1 MGWRQFSP
9 GKGKK
14 SQEYFMYFKNRAK
27 KAAGTCAAAG
37 QNLYRFS
44 LDCYNFGKKKK
55 EWNCMKK
62 VLALVLSAL
71 MVLSLASCSKTGGNE
86 TEESANTE
94 VTGKVVIY
102 TSMYENVIE
111 VLDEA
116 LEKKFPNCDIQFFY
130 GGTGTLQSKVAAE
143 MDSGTLG
150 CDMLMVAE
158 PAYSLELKE
167 AGVLHNYKSPE
178 AANLTFDY
186 DADGAWYPVR
196 VCTMVLAY
204 NPDLYSKDEL
214 ATTFKDFVTN
224 PDLKGYISMGNP
236 LSSGT
241 TMAAIVALQDAY
253 GTEYFTQLGDQGVT
267 VESGSVALTKLETGE
282 CKEIMILE
290 ESVLQKREQD
300 GSNLEVIYPE
310 DGTICIP
317 STIMTINDDWNANQN
332 TEACQAITDW
342 FLSQEGQ
349 EYILQGWMHA
359 VRGDMGTP
367 YDSLP
372 NDEIY
377 ATTLP
382 VDWERCYKDRDSIR
396 TAFEENVTI
405 PD

>member
-1 MGWRQFSP
+1 
-9 GKGKK
+9 
-14 SQEYFMYFKNRAK
+14 
-27 KAAGTCAAAG
+27 
-37 QNLYRFS
+37 
-44 LDCYNFGKKKK
+44 
-55 EWNCMKK
+55 MKK
-62 VLALVLSAL
+62 FILLLLSAAMIL
-71 MVLSLASCSKTGGNE
+71 GLAACGGSDDSQTSDAGSSTSSGGSQDGE
-86 TEESANTE
+86 TSADGGIDYES
-94 VTGKVVIY
+94 VTGDVMIY

-111 VLDEA
+111 VLDEV
-116 LEKKFPNCDIQFFY
+116 LEDKFPNCNIEFFY

-143 MDSGTLG
+143 MEAGKLG

-167 AGVLHNYKSPE
+167 DGVLYNYISPE
-178 AANLTFDY
+178 AENLTFEY

-204 NPDLYSKDEL
+204 NPELYSKDEV
-214 ATTFKDFVTN
+214 ATSFEDFVDD

-253 GTEYFTQLGDQGVT
+253 GTEYFTKLGNQGVT

-282 CKEIMILE
+282 CKEVMILE

-300 GSNLEVIYPE
+300 GSTLEVIYPD

-317 STIMTINDDWNANQN
+317 STIMTVNDDWNANQN
-332 TEACQAITDW
+332 TAACEAITDW
-342 FLSQEGQ
+342 FLSAEGQ
-349 EYILQGWMHA
+349 EYILDGWMHS
-359 VRGDMGTP
+359 VRGDMGVP
-367 YDSLP
+367 YDSIP

-377 ATTLP
+377 AKTLD
-382 VDWERCYKDRDSIR
+382 VDWERCYTERDAIR

-405 PD
+405 PES